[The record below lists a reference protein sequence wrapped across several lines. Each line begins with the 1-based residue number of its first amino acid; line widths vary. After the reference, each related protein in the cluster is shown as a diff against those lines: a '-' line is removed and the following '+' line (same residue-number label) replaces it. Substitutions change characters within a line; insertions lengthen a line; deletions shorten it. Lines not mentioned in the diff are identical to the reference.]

1 MYFCKLRGVLY
12 KHFSGLIYKLLN
24 IISMKRTLLFLA
36 IMLLG
41 VAAEAKPVD
50 VNTAHSVAEAY
61 LSAKGMKNSTALV
74 NITATTSYT
83 EFYIFAAPEGGFI
96 LISGDDCTTP
106 VLGYSV
112 DNTFSASNIPANL
125 REVLDGF
132 ERIIRAAKRN
142 GEPSLT
148 EEWKIENMGNGW
160 KSSVGPL
167 LTTTWDQHPYYNE
180 MCPYDS
186 AAGARSIT
194 GCVATATAQ
203 VMKFHNHP
211 VTGYGS
217 HTNTCNPDYGP
228 LTVDFGATTYDWAH
242 MPNVLTAASSETEA
256 NAVAT
261 LIYHVG
267 VASDMEYSP
276 NLSSTVNYSMSG
288 TLQKS
293 AQRALLDHF
302 KYRPDMAVV
311 LRDKYS
317 NDEYC
322 ARLRAELDQSR
333 PILYSGSDGHMGH
346 SFVCDGYNND
356 GLFHI
361 NWGWSGLADGYFV
374 MGNLVPS
381 ANGAGANSGTYNLQ
395 NAAIIGIRPNTD
407 WAIGSTTTVTAS
419 INSPATLTGA
429 GSYAFGD
436 TVTLDVVVPEGYRF
450 KYWSDGNSI
459 PDRQFIAQGGSYNF
473 TAEVEPLSGDTLSY
487 CGLYAITMS
496 NISLPSPQT
505 SWGIRLPAS
514 VLTDGRYLEAAQL
527 FVAEEGNYTLAVIA
541 GTDAP
546 TDTLFTATHHF
557 GENDINR
564 WNTVP
569 VTSLLPVDTT
579 RNLWI
584 TFTCPDADNPFTFTL
599 SCGNNDECVLS
610 DEEGSTIE
618 DYEGLAV
625 LIRGIFGDGST
636 ANCAIHELPWE
647 ENFEEGVNC
656 WQLSGFALE
665 SGATSH
671 SGSHCLAANGSNDG
685 SWAITP
691 AILLPADSTNSA
703 LSYYVNAPAGSA
715 YEVRISVGGN
725 TPDDF
730 STVIYAESDAGNA
743 WQQRAISLAPY
754 VGQPVYVAF
763 RCLTPAGGSQLL
775 IDDIRVGAND
785 TALVYH
791 IINAVSS
798 NPAWG
803 TVTGAGLYVEGET
816 VVLQAV
822 PATGYQFAYW
832 NGGGLSDMLS
842 FPAIANMDLVAN
854 FITQRPIRSGD
865 TISYCGND
873 PKLTKIGNAYA
884 DFHFGMMLPASSLAG
899 SDYLLS
905 VMLYS
910 LMASDYT
917 LNIYRGGDTVP
928 AALVHSQPVSI
939 TTNQEGWQEIVLTD
953 SVSLDNENLW
963 VTFLIPAVGNE
974 MAVSGFAGIPG
985 GLISFDGNRWSSM
998 ASKGF
1003 LNVFM
1008 IKAITGTYS
1017 TGIGEVER
1025 EKLTVEIY
1033 PNPTA
1038 GDVSISVSQPST
1050 VTIVDIAGREVIPAT
1065 TFNTHST
1072 LHMTL
1077 PSGIY
1082 FVHVMDHNNAT
1093 VQKLIV
1099 K

>member
-1 MYFCKLRGVLY
+1 MK
-12 KHFSGLIYKLLN
+12 KTILLL
-24 IISMKRTLLFLA
+24 TLAMLA
-36 IMLLG
+36 T
-41 VAAEAKPVD
+41 VAEAKPVD
-50 VNTAHSVAEAY
+50 AVTARRVAESY
-61 LSAKGMKNSTALV
+61 LGARGMKNPAALV
-74 NITATTSYT
+74 DITASTPYT
-83 EFYIFAAPEGGFI
+83 EFYIFAASEGGFI
-96 LISGDDCTTP
+96 LVSGDDCTMP
-106 VLGYSV
+106 VLGYS
-112 DNTFSASNIPANL
+112 TTALFSTTDMPANL
-125 REVLDGF
+125 RSVLDDY

-148 EEWKIENMGNGW
+148 KEWEVEKMGNGR

-167 LTTTWDQHPYYNE
+167 LTTTWDQSPYYNA

-186 AAGARSIT
+186 AADARSIT

-211 VTGYGS
+211 ITGCGS
-217 HTNTCNPDYGP
+217 HTDMSSPNYGP
-228 LTVDFGATTYDWAH
+228 LTVDYSAATYDWAH
-242 MPNVLTAASSETEA
+242 MPNALTAVSSETEV

-276 NLSSTVNYSMSG
+276 NLSATPNYSSSG
-288 TLQKS
+288 RLNNS
-293 AQRALLDHF
+293 AQRALLTHF
-302 KYRPDMAVV
+302 KYRPDIAV
-311 LRDKYS
+311 LQYDKFS
-317 NDEYC
+317 HDEYC
-322 ARLRAELDQSR
+322 ARLRDELDQNR
-333 PILYSGSDGHMGH
+333 PILYFGSDGQMGH

-356 GLFHI
+356 GLFHF
-361 NWGWSGLADGYFV
+361 NWGWSGMADGYYA
-374 MGNLVPS
+374 MGNLVPEV
-381 ANGAGANSGTYNLQ
+381 NGAGANSGTYNLL

-407 WAIGSTTTVTAS
+407 WAVGSTTTVTAS
-419 INSPATLTGA
+419 ANSPASVTGA

-436 TVTLDVVVPEGYRF
+436 TVTLNVIVPEGYRF
-450 KYWSDGNSI
+450 KYWSDGNFTVI
-459 PDRQFIAQGGSYNF
+459 RQFIAQGGSYNF
-473 TAEVEPLSGDTLSY
+473 TAEVERLSGDTLSY
-487 CGLYAITMS
+487 CGPHASHMASI
-496 NISLPSPQT
+496 PVPPQT

-514 VLTDGRYLEAAQL
+514 VLTAGRYLEAVQL
-527 FVAEEGNYTLAVIA
+527 FVDGAGTYTLTVIA

-546 TDTLFTATHHF
+546 TDTLFTATHRF
-557 GENDINR
+557 SATESNR
-564 WNTVP
+564 WNTFP
-569 VTSLLPVDTT
+569 VTSPLPVDTT
-579 RNLWI
+579 RNLWLTFTSPDVANPLTL
-584 TFTCPDADNPFTFTL
+584 TFTC
-599 SCGNNDECVLS
+599 GNDDECVLS
-610 DEEGSTIE
+610 EAIPEYKGI
-618 DYEGLAV
+618 AA
-625 LIRGIFGDGST
+625 LILGIFGDGST
-636 ANCAIHELPWE
+636 ANCAVQELPWE
-647 ENFEEGVNC
+647 ENFEEGADC
-656 WQLSGFALE
+656 WQLNGFALE
-665 SGATSH
+665 SNATSH
-671 SGSHCLAANGSNDG
+671 SGSHCLAASGSDDN

-691 AILLPADSTNSA
+691 AILLPADSTNMA

-725 TPDDF
+725 NPSDF
-730 STVIYAESDAGNA
+730 TTAIYAESNAGNT
-743 WQQRAISLAPY
+743 WQQRTVSLAPY
-754 VGQPVYVAF
+754 IGQAVYVAF
-763 RCLTPAGGSQLL
+763 HCLTPAGGSQLL

-785 TALVYH
+785 TAQIYH

-803 TVTGAGLYVEGET
+803 TIIGAGLYVEGDT

-832 NGGGLSDMLS
+832 NGGVLSDVLS